1 MATAAA
7 SDAYPHT
14 RDQRFFARLAMG
26 LAAFIVFAFAQ
37 WGLRGFVSPATVP
50 VWVHLHGVAMLS
62 WLGLF
67 VTQNVLANG
76 QDMTLHRKLG
86 WLSLALVIVI
96 AGLGMFTG
104 RMAVE
109 LHRVPPFFTNGYFL
123 ALTHVEAT
131 AFAGMVG
138 AGIAMRRHTQWHRRL
153 MFGAV
158 ILIMEPAFGRL
169 VPAPIL
175 GPVLTPII
183 QLALQLGVLAII
195 AWHDLRQTGAI
206 HPATRMVGTVLMLVS
221 GMIMALSVFPPFVM
235 LADGIAG
242 AGIAGGG

>member
-7 SDAYPHT
+7 FNTYPYI
-14 RDQRFFARLAMG
+14 RDQRFFARLAIG
-26 LAAFIVFAFAQ
+26 VAAFIVFAFAQ
-37 WGLRGFVSPATVP
+37 WGLRGFVSPTTVP
-50 VWVHLHGVAMLS
+50 VWVHLHGLAMLG

-67 VTQNVLANG
+67 VTQNLLAGGPN
-76 QDMTLHRKLG
+76 MALHRKLG
-86 WLSLALVIVI
+86 WLSFALVIVI

-109 LHRVPPFFTNGYFL
+109 LHRVPPFFTNAFFL

-131 AFAGMVG
+131 AFAVMVG
-138 AGIAMRRHTQWHRRL
+138 SGIAMRRHTQWHRRL
-153 MFGAV
+153 MFGAT

-183 QLALQLGVLAII
+183 QLALQLGVVAII
-195 AWHDLRQTGAI
+195 AWHDLKETGAI
-206 HPATRMVGTVLMLVS
+206 HPATRLVGTVLMLVT
-221 GMIMALSVFPPFVM
+221 GTILALAAFPPFVS
-235 LADGIAG
+235 LAEGIA
-242 AGIAGGG
+242 AGG